1 MDIELTSSRPDGSF
15 TWRAA
20 GAREPR
26 GVLDAL
32 MAPSGATVGQVL
44 RIEADFDLDGITVV
58 GVLPPRDKQEDDG
71 RRIEIVG
78 RPPREAGTVTSSL
91 VERRGRGERRG
102 RERERPERHNERGA
116 RSATRERHGGE
127 GRPDERRPDERRPD
141 ERRPAERRH
150 SPRPGGED
158 PRRREGEGRPAREG
172 EGRPP
177 REQANRARPARLT
190 PGTVHRDTLFAELP
204 VEQRPIAE
212 QLAAGGL
219 PGVRRA
225 LGEERAAARAAGRP
239 EVSGEEIIAIAE
251 QLAGRVKE
259 VMWLDRAEAVAARLD
274 TVSLRDLRATVTA
287 GAPRDEA
294 SRELLRQLRTSLDER
309 VTKLRT
315 TWEHDLS
322 HALEEGRVLQA
333 LRLSSRPPE
342 PAARLA
348 ASLVTPL
355 ADAAS
360 AALNPSA
367 SVDRWIALLDAALLS
382 PVRRLIKPVGLP
394 AEDPQ
399 NAAHQAAAAAAGRI
413 PALATLLG
421 LAMPPPPRPVARPAP
436 NRTFGRPAR
445 PAPRPVHEAS
455 GPADGASSAPAAP
468 QQTGSPEQGTGA
480 PDAPMG
486 GPVPLATQ
494 APGAP
499 GPDGPPPG
507 GEASGSGGELG
518 DDAPQREAPAEGP
531 EPTQTAA
538 DPVQDPSSLAPSND
552 EH

>member
-1 MDIELTSSRPDGSF
+1 MARRMDIELTSSRPDGSF

-32 MAPSGATVGQVL
+32 MAPSGAAVGQVL
-44 RIEADFDLDGITVV
+44 RVEADFDIDGITVV
-58 GVLPPRDKQEDDG
+58 SVLPPRDKQEDDG

-78 RPPREAGTVTSSL
+78 RAPREAGTVTTSL
-91 VERRGRGERRG
+91 VERRGRGDRRG
-102 RERERPERHNERGA
+102 RERPERFERHGA
-116 RSATRERHGGE
+116 RAATRERRNGE
-127 GRPDERRPDERRPD
+127 GRPD

-150 SPRPGGED
+150 GARPGGEE
-158 PRRREGEGRPAREG
+158 PRRREGDGRPS
-172 EGRPP
+172 
-177 REQANRARPARLT
+177 REQAGRARPARLV
-190 PGTVHRDTLFAELP
+190 PATVHRDALIAELP

-225 LGEERAAARAAGRP
+225 LADERAAARAAGRP
-239 EVSGEEIIAIAE
+239 EVSGEELIAIAE

-259 VMWLDRAEAVAARLD
+259 AVWLDRAEAVAARLD

-287 GAPRDEA
+287 AAPRDEA

-355 ADAAS
+355 AEAAS

-367 SVDRWIALLDAALLS
+367 SVDRWIALLEAALLS
-382 PVRRLIKPVGLP
+382 PVRRLVKPVGLP
-394 AEDPQ
+394 VEDPQ

-436 NRTFGRPAR
+436 HRASGRPPR
-445 PAPRPVHEAS
+445 PASRPADEQAGAAPAGPRPDEPGSPAPATPATATSSADSGTAS
-455 GPADGASSAPAAP
+455 PAPEVPAPEVPAPESQLLEGPAADEPS
-468 QQTGSPEQGTGA
+468 
-480 PDAPMG
+480 
-486 GPVPLATQ
+486 
-494 APGAP
+494 
-499 GPDGPPPG
+499 PG
-507 GEASGSGGELG
+507 GEAA
-518 DDAPQREAPAEGP
+518 APDGEGP
-531 EPTQTAA
+531 EAPSAVTSAA
-538 DPVQDPSSLAPSND
+538 EDQAPSELAPGADEQPSPLAPNTD